1 MYTIKSIGCSIA
13 TLSPAGNRPSHAIIG
28 PALRRIVLVWFVTAV
43 MALIP
48 GLARAGYQGKTAE
61 DALRATLHNG
71 LRVVIVPNRVAPVVT
86 TVVNYLAGSNEAPAG
101 FPGMA
106 HAQEHMMF
114 RGSPGLT
121 AGQLANITAAMG
133 GRFNADTQQTVT
145 QYFLTVPTEDLGL
158 ALHIE
163 AIRMRGVLDSEKLW
177 RQERG
182 AIEQEVSQDL
192 SSPEYVFYTRLLA
205 AMFKGTPYAHDA
217 LGSRSSFDK
226 TTGAMLK
233 KFHDTWYGPNNA
245 VLVIAGDVE
254 PTKALAEVKRFF
266 GDIPA
271 KKLPE
276 KPSIHLETV
285 RPETIEMN
293 TDLPYGLAVIAFR
306 LPGYNSPDYAAS
318 QVLSDVLNS
327 RRNPLYNLVTEDK
340 ALETGFSLDTL
351 PAVGMGYVLGVFPKG
366 GDSRKLLGDLRR
378 VLSDELK
385 TGFPADLVEA
395 AKRRKQADAE
405 FQKNSVAGLAMAW
418 SDAVAVEGRQ
428 SPQEGLDAIAKVTPA
443 EVDQVARR
451 YLDPDHAV
459 SAILTPES
467 SGSPVTAKG
476 FGGKESFN
484 LPQTRNVQLPDW
496 AATSL
501 SRITVPESTLHPTVS
516 ILPNGLKLIV
526 QPESVSNTVSV
537 YGYIDNNADMQ
548 VPKGKEGVDQVLD
561 QLFPYGT
568 ETRDRLAFQ
577 KALDDIAADVSAG
590 TNFSLR
596 VLAERFEQGTAL
608 LADDEL
614 HPALPRKAFETVRN
628 QTAASVAGRLQSPD
642 YLTERALKK
651 ALFPKTDP
659 TLRHATPQTVS
670 GLSLK
675 DVQEYYRSVFRPDE
689 TVVVVIGNVTPERAA
704 AVIGRYFGEWRA
716 VGPKPN
722 VLLPPVPPNRSSTIT
737 VPDASRVQDTV
748 TLAETVAMTRSNPD
762 YYALRLGDHVLGG
775 GFYATRLYQDLREKS
790 GLVYYVGVGLQAGR
804 TRAVY
809 EIAYACDPPN
819 VARTRTIVA
828 QNLRN
833 MQNQPVG
840 AEELRRAKA
849 MLLREVPLE
858 ESSLASIAQGF
869 ISRTKLA
876 LPLDEPTRAA
886 GNYVALT
893 PEKVK
898 AAFAKWLRPDALV
911 LVTQGPAP
919 H

>member
-1 MYTIKSIGCSIA
+1 M
-13 TLSPAGNRPSHAIIG
+13 
-28 PALRRIVLVWFVTAV
+28 RRIALVWLATAV
-43 MALIP
+43 IALLP
-48 GLARAGYQGKTAE
+48 VLSSAGDQEKSAE
-61 DALRATLHNG
+61 HALRATLENG
-71 LRVVIVPNRVAPVVT
+71 LRVVIVPNRIAPVVT
-86 TVVNYLAGSNEAPAG
+86 TVLNYLVGSNEAPDG
-101 FPGMA
+101 YPGMA

-114 RGSPGLT
+114 RGSPNLT

-145 QYFLTVPTEDLGL
+145 QYFLTVPTEDLDV
-158 ALHIE
+158 ALHVE
-163 AIRMRGVLDSEKLW
+163 AIRMRGVLDSQTLW
-177 RQERG
+177 AQERG
-182 AIEQEVSQDL
+182 AIEQEVAQDL
-192 SSPEYVFYTRLLA
+192 SNPQYVFYTRLLA
-205 AMFKGTPYAHDA
+205 AMFNGTPYAHDA
-217 LGSRSSFDK
+217 LGTRSSFDK

-233 KFHDTWYGPNNA
+233 KFHDTWYAPNNA

-254 PTKALAEVKRFF
+254 PAKTLTQVKRLF
-266 GDIPA
+266 GGIPA
-271 KKLPE
+271 KKLP
-276 KPSIHLETV
+276 KKKSIHLKPV
-285 RPETIEMN
+285 KPQTIELN
-293 TDLPYGLAVIAFR
+293 SDLPYGLAIIAFR
-306 LPGYNSPDYAAS
+306 MPGYDSPDYAAS
-318 QVLSDVLNS
+318 QILADVLNS
-327 RRNPLYNLVTEDK
+327 RRGRLYNLVTEDK
-340 ALETGFSLDTL
+340 ALDTGFSLDTL

-378 VLSDELK
+378 VVSDELK
-385 TGFPADLVEA
+385 AGFPADLVEA
-395 AKRRKQADAE
+395 AKRREQADAE

-428 SPQEGLDAIAKVTPA
+428 SPQDDLQAIARVTPA
-443 EVDQVARR
+443 DVDQAARR
-451 YLDPDHAV
+451 YLDPDQAI

-501 SRITVPESTLHPTVS
+501 SRITVPDSTLHPTVS

-561 QLFPYGT
+561 QLFSYGT

-628 QTAASVAGRLQSPD
+628 QTAATVAGRLQSPD

-675 DVQEYYRSVFRPDE
+675 DVREYYRSVFRPDE
-689 TVVVVIGNVTPERAA
+689 TVIVVIGNVTPERAA
-704 AVIGRYFGEWRA
+704 AVIGRHFGEWRA
-716 VGPKPN
+716 VGSKPN
-722 VLLPPVPPNRSSTIT
+722 VLLPPVPPNRSSTVT

-809 EIAYACDPPN
+809 EIEYACDPPN

-833 MQNQPVG
+833 MQNQAVG
-840 AEELRRAKA
+840 TEELRRARA
-849 MLLREVPLE
+849 MLLREIPLE
-858 ESSLASIAQGF
+858 ESSLSSIAQGF
-869 ISRTKLA
+869 ITRTKLD
-876 LPLDEPTRAA
+876 LPLDEPTQAA
-886 GNYVALT
+886 RKYVSLSA
-893 PEKVK
+893 EEVK
-898 AAFAKWLRPDALV
+898 TVFAKWLRPDALV
-911 LVTQGPAP
+911 QVTQGPAP